1 MSRIERLINLSAALL
16 SAERPLRAEELRER
30 ISGYPD
36 DKGSFRRQFERD
48 KEALRELGLPLET
61 IIERRA
67 NENIVAYRVNADEY
81 YVRDPGLEPDELS
94 ALHLASRL
102 VEIEGL
108 DTGSGLWK
116 LNAAARAERRR
127 RAPAGSPGPD
137 HRGPAVNDAPTVP
150 TASLPADGRLTDL
163 FGLIASGS
171 SVHFMYRGEDRH
183 VQPRRL
189 SFSRAHW
196 YLIAFDL
203 GRADDRSFR
212 LDRMDG
218 DLRADDPAPTPPPS
232 DSRRSGFSRP
242 WELGPAE
249 GEQTAVVLI
258 DAAQAPWAVR
268 HVGAASVVRHRPDGS
283 VELALT
289 VRNVES
295 FRTFVLGFLHHAEVL
310 SPPELRR
317 EIIRWLTDI
326 GDEAIG

>member
-16 SAERPLRAEELRER
+16 SSERPLRADELRER
-30 ISGYPD
+30 ITGYPE
-36 DKGSFRRQFERD
+36 DKASFRRQFERD
-48 KEALRELGLPLET
+48 KDALRELGLPLET
-61 IIERRA
+61 IVERRA
-67 NENIVAYRVNADEY
+67 GEDVIAYRVNADDY

-116 LNAAARAERRR
+116 LNAAARAERSRR
-127 RAPAGSPGPD
+127 EAPALNLVEVD
-137 HRGPAVNDAPTVP
+137 EPTGGP
-150 TASLPADGRLTDL
+150 TATLPADERLTHL
-163 FGLIASGS
+163 FGLIASGA
-171 SVHFMYRGEDRH
+171 SVRFDYRGEPRH

-196 YLIAFDL
+196 YLIGYDL
-203 GRADDRSFR
+203 DRADDRSFR

-218 DLRADDPAPTPPPS
+218 ALEPDTPQHVPPPAS
-232 DSRRSGFSRP
+232 TRRTGFSRP
-242 WELGPAE
+242 WELGPTQ
-249 GEQTAVVLI
+249 GEQTAHVLI
-258 DAAQAPWAVR
+258 DAAQAPWAIR
-268 HVGAASVVRHRPDGS
+268 HVGSSSVVERRTDGS

-310 SPPELRR
+310 SPPSLRA
-317 EIIRWLTDI
+317 EVVRWLSDARLR
-326 GDEAIG
+326 GRR

>member
-16 SAERPLRAEELRER
+16 SSERPLRADELRER
-30 ISGYPD
+30 IAGYPE

-61 IIERRA
+61 VVERRA
-67 NENIVAYRVNADEY
+67 GEEVIAYRVNPDEY

-116 LNAAARAERRR
+116 LNAAARAERSRR
-127 RAPAGSPGPD
+127 HG
-137 HRGPAVNDAPTVP
+137 P
-150 TASLPADGRLTDL
+150 TAMLPDLEEPTGGPTATLPADERLTDL
-163 FGLIASGS
+163 FGLIASGA
-171 SVHFMYRGEDRH
+171 SVRFVYRGEPRH

-196 YLIAFDL
+196 YLIGYDL
-203 GRADDRSFR
+203 ARADDRSFR

-218 DLRADDPAPTPPPS
+218 TLQPDQAEAVPPPTNA
-232 DSRRSGFSRP
+232 RRAGFSRP
-242 WELGPAE
+242 WELGPVD
-249 GEQTAVVLI
+249 GEQTAHILV
-258 DAAQAPWAVR
+258 DAAQAPWAIR
-268 HVGAASVVRHRPDGS
+268 HVGADSVIERRPDGA

-310 SPPELRR
+310 FPPEVRADLVG
-317 EIIRWLTDI
+317 WLTDARDR
-326 GDEAIG
+326 GRG

>member
-16 SAERPLRAEELRER
+16 SSERPLRADELRER
-30 ISGYPD
+30 IAGYPD
-36 DKGSFRRQFERD
+36 DKASFRRQFERD
-48 KEALRELGLPLET
+48 KDALRELGLPLVT
-61 IIERRA
+61 IVERRA
-67 NENIVAYRVNADEY
+67 GEEVIAYRVNADEY

-116 LNAAARAERRR
+116 LNAAARAERSRR
-127 RAPAGSPGPD
+127 KAPIPMLPEIEEPAGG
-137 HRGPAVNDAPTVP
+137 P
-150 TASLPADGRLTDL
+150 TATLPADERLTHL
-163 FGLIASGS
+163 FGLIASGA
-171 SVHFMYRGEDRH
+171 SVRFHYRGERRH

-196 YLIAFDL
+196 YLIGYDL
-203 GRADDRSFR
+203 ARADDRSFR

-218 DLRADDPAPTPPPS
+218 TLEPDAPEPVPPPS
-232 DSRRSGFSRP
+232 STRRTGFSRP

-249 GEQTAVVLI
+249 GEETAHVLI
-258 DAAQAPWAVR
+258 DAAQAPWAIR
-268 HVGAASVVRHRPDGS
+268 HVGASSVVERRPDGS

-310 SPPELRR
+310 SPASLRADL
-317 EIIRWLTDI
+317 IRWLSDACDR
-326 GDEAIG
+326 GAR